1 MPQKN
6 LSISFLRNFESMST
20 FVYKSRFIIAIG
32 IALALLLSGCKKDT
46 AATDTTN
53 SALQYYFSQNILNR
67 NFIVERAIDTANDI
81 TANYSGYTFVLSN
94 DTSYLHGPMTG
105 TKTGMTTISGTWSCN
120 DDYSRLQITLNSP
133 FVPQEF
139 VFLNR
144 AWKFTKKA
152 IPIME
157 LAPWGT
163 TDPKVLHM
171 QRL

>member
-1 MPQKN
+1 M
-6 LSISFLRNFESMST
+6 SIFL
-20 FVYKSRFIIAIG
+20 YKSRFIIAICF
-32 IALALLLSGCKKDT
+32 ALALLLSGCKKEGQTQDP
-46 AATDTTN
+46 N

-67 NFIVERAIDTANDI
+67 DFVVQLATDTVKLATDTTYGVLHDI
-81 TANYSGYTFVLSN
+81 TARYAGYTFVLSN
-94 DTSYLHGPMTG
+94 DTSYLNGPMTG
-105 TKTGMTTISGTWSCN
+105 RKTGQTTITGTWSCN
-120 DDYSRLQITLNSP
+120 NDYSKLQINLISP

-139 VFLNR
+139 IFLNR